1 MSDLTALPKGS
12 LILVTGANGYIGA
25 HVIDNLLKLGYHVR
39 GTVRA
44 EKPWLKELFDK
55 YGEGVFEQ
63 VIVPHLED
71 EEALGHAMAGTAG
84 VVLVVRISP
93 KTMTDTFIYLNKT
106 QASDLSLSNDPQK
119 VIPFV
124 VKATETALSAAAK
137 HDSIKRVVL
146 TSSAFAASTPEANE
160 TGVVVDENTYNER
173 AIKAAWDPNTP
184 AHRMPFMVYAASKA
198 EGEKAAWK
206 WVEEHKPGYVFNT
219 ILPNFTTGEIMHPQ
233 ISGSTMK
240 MAADVLTGNHAPL
253 KAFMPQP
260 YVDAGD
266 VARLHI
272 VALLAESVKS
282 KRIFAAARAVNV
294 SDFIDVLRELRPD
307 NKLIPEKDAND
318 GHDLTQVLPLA
329 EAEKLLQTY
338 FGQKG
343 WTPLKESVEA
353 GIRNF

>member
-44 EKPWLKELFDK
+44 EKPWPKELFDK

-63 VIVPHLED
+63 VVVPHLED
-71 EEALGHAMAGTAG
+71 EEALGHAMTGTAG
-84 VVLVVRISP
+84 VVLV
-93 KTMTDTFIYLNKT
+93 
-106 QASDLSLSNDPQK
+106 ASDLSLSNDAQK

-206 WVEEHKPGYVFNT
+206 WVEKHKPGYVFNT

-233 ISGSTMK
+233 MSGSTMK

-272 VALLAESVKS
+272 VGLLAESVKS
-282 KRIFAAARAVNV
+282 KRIFAAARPVNV

-343 WTPLKESVEA
+343 WTPLKESVGA

>member
-63 VIVPHLED
+63 VVVPHLED
-71 EEALGHAMAGTAG
+71 EEALGHAMTGTAG
-84 VVLVVRISP
+84 VVLV
-93 KTMTDTFIYLNKT
+93 
-106 QASDLSLSNDPQK
+106 ASDLSLSNDAQK

-233 ISGSTMK
+233 MSGSTMK

-272 VALLAESVKS
+272 VGLLAESVKS
-282 KRIFAAARAVNV
+282 KRIFAAARPVNV

>member
-55 YGEGVFEQ
+55 YGEGAFEQ
-63 VIVPHLED
+63 VVVPHLED
-71 EEALGHAMAGTAG
+71 EEALGHAMTGTAG
-84 VVLVVRISP
+84 VVLV
-93 KTMTDTFIYLNKT
+93 
-106 QASDLSLSNDPQK
+106 ASDLSLSNDPQK

-124 VKATETALSAAAK
+124 VKATENALSAAAK

-206 WVEEHKPGYVFNT
+206 WVDERKPGYVFNT
-219 ILPNFTTGEIMHPQ
+219 ILPNFTSGEIMHPQ
-233 ISGSTMK
+233 MSGSTMK
-240 MAADVLTGNHAPL
+240 MAANVLTGNHAAL

-260 YVDAGD
+260 YVDVGD

-282 KRIFAAARAVNV
+282 KRIFAAARPVNV

-343 WTPLKESVEA
+343 WTSLKESIEA

>member
-44 EKPWLKELFDK
+44 EKPWLKELFGK

-63 VIVPHLED
+63 VVVPHLED
-71 EEALGHAMAGTAG
+71 EEALGHAMTGTAG
-84 VVLVVRISP
+84 VVLV
-93 KTMTDTFIYLNKT
+93 
-106 QASDLSLSNDPQK
+106 ASDLSLSNDAQK

-160 TGVVVDENTYNER
+160 TGVVVDENTYNKR
-173 AIKAAWDPNTP
+173 AIKAAWNPTTP

-219 ILPNFTTGEIMHPQ
+219 ILPNFTTGEILHPQ
-233 ISGSTMK
+233 MSGSTMK

-272 VALLAESVKS
+272 VGLLAESVKS
-282 KRIFAAARAVNV
+282 KRIFAAARPVNV

>member
-55 YGEGVFEQ
+55 YGEGAFEQ
-63 VIVPHLED
+63 VVVPHLED
-71 EEALGHAMAGTAG
+71 EEALGHAMTGTAG
-84 VVLVVRISP
+84 VVLV
-93 KTMTDTFIYLNKT
+93 
-106 QASDLSLSNDPQK
+106 ASDLSLSNDAQK

-219 ILPNFTTGEIMHPQ
+219 ILPNFTTGEILHPK

-282 KRIFAAARAVNV
+282 KRIFAAARPVNV

-329 EAEKLLQTY
+329 EAERLLQTY

>member
-1 MSDLTALPKGS
+1 MSDLIALPKGS

-55 YGEGVFEQ
+55 YGEGAFEQ
-63 VIVPHLED
+63 VVVPHLED
-71 EEALGHAMAGTAG
+71 EEALGHAMTGTAG
-84 VVLVVRISP
+84 VVLV
-93 KTMTDTFIYLNKT
+93 
-106 QASDLSLSNDPQK
+106 ASDLSLSNDAQK

-124 VKATETALSAAAK
+124 VKATEIALSAAAK

-219 ILPNFTTGEIMHPQ
+219 ILPNFTTGEILHPQ

-282 KRIFAAARAVNV
+282 KRIFAAARPVNV

>member
-55 YGEGVFEQ
+55 YGEGAFEQ
-63 VIVPHLED
+63 VVVPHLED
-71 EEALGHAMAGTAG
+71 EEALGHAMTGTAG
-84 VVLVVRISP
+84 VVLV
-93 KTMTDTFIYLNKT
+93 
-106 QASDLSLSNDPQK
+106 ASDLSLSNDPQK

-124 VKATETALSAAAK
+124 VKATENALSAAAK

-206 WVEEHKPGYVFNT
+206 WLEEHKPGYVFNT
-219 ILPNFTTGEIMHPQ
+219 ILPNFTSGEIMHPQ
-233 ISGSTMK
+233 MSGSTMK
-240 MAADVLTGNHAPL
+240 MAADVLTGNHAAL

-260 YVDAGD
+260 YVDVGD

-282 KRIFAAARAVNV
+282 KRIFAAARPVNV

-307 NKLIPEKDAND
+307 NELIPAKDAND

-343 WTPLKESVEA
+343 WTSLKESIEA

>member
-55 YGEGVFEQ
+55 YGEGAFEQ
-63 VIVPHLED
+63 VVVPHLED
-71 EEALGHAMAGTAG
+71 EEALGHAMTGTAG
-84 VVLVVRISP
+84 VVLV
-93 KTMTDTFIYLNKT
+93 
-106 QASDLSLSNDPQK
+106 ASDLSLSNDAQK

-124 VKATETALSAAAK
+124 VKATEIALSAAAK

-160 TGVVVDENTYNER
+160 TGVVVDKNTYNER

-219 ILPNFTTGEIMHPQ
+219 ILPNFTTGEILHPQ

-282 KRIFAAARAVNV
+282 KRIFAAARPVNV

>member
-1 MSDLTALPKGS
+1 MSDLTALPKDS

-39 GTVRA
+39 GTVRT

-55 YGEGVFEQ
+55 YGEGAFEQ
-63 VIVPHLED
+63 VVVPHLED
-71 EEALGHAMAGTAG
+71 EEALGHAMTGTAG
-84 VVLVVRISP
+84 VVLV
-93 KTMTDTFIYLNKT
+93 
-106 QASDLSLSNDPQK
+106 ASDLSLSNDAQK

-160 TGVVVDENTYNER
+160 TGVVIDENTYNER
-173 AIKAAWDPNTP
+173 AIKAAWNPNTP

-206 WVEEHKPGYVFNT
+206 WVGEHKPGYVFNT

-240 MAADVLTGNHAPL
+240 MAADVLTGNYAPL

-282 KRIFAAARAVNV
+282 KRIFAAARPVNV

-343 WTPLKESVEA
+343 WTPLKESIEA

>member
-63 VIVPHLED
+63 VVVPHLED
-71 EEALGHAMAGTAG
+71 EEALGHAMTGTAG
-84 VVLVVRISP
+84 VVLV
-93 KTMTDTFIYLNKT
+93 
-106 QASDLSLSNDPQK
+106 ASDLSLSNDAQK

-233 ISGSTMK
+233 MSGSTMK

-272 VALLAESVKS
+272 VGLLAESVKS
-282 KRIFAAARAVNV
+282 KRIFAAARPVNV

-329 EAEKLLQTY
+329 EAEKLLETY

>member
-1 MSDLTALPKGS
+1 T
-12 LILVTGANGYIGA
+12 
-25 HVIDNLLKLGYHVR
+25 
-39 GTVRA
+39 
-44 EKPWLKELFDK
+44 
-55 YGEGVFEQ
+55 
-63 VIVPHLED
+63 
-71 EEALGHAMAGTAG
+71 
-84 VVLVVRISP
+84 
-93 KTMTDTFIYLNKT
+93 
-106 QASDLSLSNDPQK
+106 
-119 VIPFV
+119 
-124 VKATETALSAAAK
+124 
-137 HDSIKRVVL
+137 
-146 TSSAFAASTPEANE
+146 
-160 TGVVVDENTYNER
+160 DENTYNER

-233 ISGSTMK
+233 MSGSTMK

-272 VALLAESVKS
+272 VGLLAESVKS
-282 KRIFAAARAVNV
+282 KRIFAAARPVNV

>member
-1 MSDLTALPKGS
+1 MSDLTALPKDS

-39 GTVRA
+39 GTVRT

-55 YGEGVFEQ
+55 YGEGAFQQ
-63 VIVPHLED
+63 VVVPHLED
-71 EEALGHAMAGTAG
+71 EEALGHAMTGTAG
-84 VVLVVRISP
+84 VVLV
-93 KTMTDTFIYLNKT
+93 
-106 QASDLSLSNDPQK
+106 ASDLSLSNDAQK

-173 AIKAAWDPNTP
+173 AIKAAWNPNTP

-240 MAADVLTGNHAPL
+240 MAADVLTGTHAPL

-282 KRIFAAARAVNV
+282 KRIFAAARPVNV

-318 GHDLTQVLPLA
+318 GHDLTLVLPLA

-343 WTPLKESVEA
+343 WTPLKESIEA

>member
-55 YGEGVFEQ
+55 YGEGAFEQ
-63 VIVPHLED
+63 VVVPHLED
-71 EEALGHAMAGTAG
+71 EEALGHAMTGTAG
-84 VVLVVRISP
+84 VVLV
-93 KTMTDTFIYLNKT
+93 
-106 QASDLSLSNDPQK
+106 ASDLSLSNDAQK

-124 VKATETALSAAAK
+124 VKATEIALSAAAK

-219 ILPNFTTGEIMHPQ
+219 ILPNFTTGEILHPQ

-266 VARLHI
+266 VARLHT

-282 KRIFAAARAVNV
+282 KRIFAAARPVNV

>member
-55 YGEGVFEQ
+55 YGEGAFEQ
-63 VIVPHLED
+63 VVVPHLED
-71 EEALGHAMAGTAG
+71 EEALGHAMTGTAG
-84 VVLVVRISP
+84 VVLV
-93 KTMTDTFIYLNKT
+93 
-106 QASDLSLSNDPQK
+106 ASDLSLSNDAQK

-124 VKATETALSAAAK
+124 VKATEIALSAAAK

-219 ILPNFTTGEIMHPQ
+219 ILPNFTTGEILHPQ

-282 KRIFAAARAVNV
+282 KRIFAAARPVNV

-329 EAEKLLQTY
+329 EAERLLQTY

>member
-12 LILVTGANGYIGA
+12 LTLVTGANGYIGA

-55 YGEGVFEQ
+55 YGEGAFEQ
-63 VIVPHLED
+63 VVVPHLED
-71 EEALGHAMAGTAG
+71 EEALGHAMTGTAG
-84 VVLVVRISP
+84 VVLV
-93 KTMTDTFIYLNKT
+93 
-106 QASDLSLSNDPQK
+106 ASDLSLSNDPQK

-124 VKATETALSAAAK
+124 VKATEKALSAAAK

-173 AIKAAWDPNTP
+173 AIKAAWDSNTP

-219 ILPNFTTGEIMHPQ
+219 ILPNFTSGEIMHPQ
-233 ISGSTMK
+233 MSGSTMK
-240 MAADVLTGNHAPL
+240 MAADVLTGNHAAL

-260 YVDAGD
+260 YVDVGD

-282 KRIFAAARAVNV
+282 KRIFAAARPVNV

-307 NKLIPEKDAND
+307 NELIPEKDAND

-343 WTPLKESVEA
+343 WTSLKESIEA